1 MSENSAGAEIP
12 IDRANVEQRNEGVNH
27 QGSGNRFLGPPAG
40 IQGRFTLF
48 MHSYIT
54 AYLNGEPGLVEDVV
68 RSFGFLT
75 LGSRMKRI
83 GEKLQ
88 ADTQKIMDELGAPL
102 QASQY
107 PFLAAIDRHGPLTV
121 GELAEAVGITQ
132 PGATRTVGQLVELG
146 MLETA
151 PAPGDQRRR
160 IVTLTKEGKRLV
172 AAAKR
177 DVWPR
182 ISEAVADLCGSL
194 DGPLLDQLAAIEDG
208 LAAAPL
214 DRRAARVTA

>member
-1 MSENSAGAEIP
+1 M
-12 IDRANVEQRNEGVNH
+12 
-27 QGSGNRFLGPPAG
+27 
-40 IQGRFTLF
+40 F

-214 DRRAARVTA
+214 DRRVARVTA